1 MEIHSRWDASS
12 ATSIRKFRS
21 TGFRALRADLNGRP
35 TTDPDKTMIFAEQ
48 SHRRRIFMVG
58 VCYK

>member
-35 TTDPDKTMIFAEQ
+35 TTDPDRTMIF
-48 SHRRRIFMVG
+48 
-58 VCYK
+58 C